1 MFLTQSAMRRLFS
14 AIAATGC
21 VLTGIQTITSAQV
34 TSGLILYGG
43 VERQNQLNYRLDYG
57 NENMWGDRYRLRMP
71 ASKMPLGVS
80 QFQIDYPPYFNG
92 EFDQKQIEVRRKGTN
107 KTLPLQAVNWDRE
120 KRQITIDLKE
130 PLEQGKDLEVVLNNV
145 KNPDSGFYYF
155 NCSILSPR
163 DIPVARYVGTF
174 VISIGR

>member
-1 MFLTQSAMRRLFS
+1 MRRLFS

-34 TSGLILYGG
+34 TSGLTLFSG

-57 NENMWGDRYRLRMP
+57 SENMWGDRYRLRMP

-80 QFQIDYPPYFNG
+80 QIQIDYPDYFNG
-92 EFDQKQIEVRRKGTN
+92 EFDQKQIEVRLKSTN
-107 KTLPLQAVNWDRE
+107 KSLPLQAVNWERG

-163 DIPVARYVGTF
+163 DIPVAQYKGTWLLTF
-174 VISIGR
+174 GR